1 VTGLGF
7 RIGNMRFFVVYMIN
21 FMFFFRLMF
30 MIIVLKLR
38 LAGVLCYAML
48 ISDKFIAVV

>member
-1 VTGLGF
+1 
-7 RIGNMRFFVVYMIN
+7 
-21 FMFFFRLMF
+21 

-48 ISDKFIAVV
+48 ISDKFIAVVWR